1 MSVLDREIINFDG
14 NSWTTRDAATGL
26 ICFGMTGSGKSSGP
40 LRSIALKF
48 LEYGYGGI
56 VFCAKP
62 DECETWEGYARETKR
77 DKDLILLSKETFC
90 FLDYEFSRPADSG
103 GGQVENVVNIFLEV
117 VKITKDKKQGGTS
130 DEYWQNAIK
139 QFLRNTISLL
149 VMAHEAVT
157 LPNIKAAIDTTLR
170 SNEIAAKLKL
180 YMEKFHDFCYES
192 QERLAAQ
199 KKSNLEDFQRCL
211 DEFEKVRVN
220 VDSAEFTKTLV
231 DVTREYCTGLLMKAI
246 FFGNDQGPD
255 YELAYNYFLVEF
267 PQLDERTRSNTIS
280 SFTVLADS
288 MLRGEFLRCFGA
300 KESSLVME
308 DLYRKGK
315 ILIVDQDVKRNGI
328 VGQMTAAII
337 KLCFE
342 KMIERRED
350 ISNPDARPVFLWGDE
365 CQFFALD
372 YDQKFQTTARSSRTL
387 TVYAT
392 QNLDNL
398 HDGYG
403 KEKANS
409 LLGNLGTKIFCQNGD
424 HTTNKWAADSIGQE
438 VLRRRSQNVGDS
450 KSGGTKGEYNKSDNY
465 SEGWSE
471 QKDYKVDIVQFT
483 TLQTGGPR
491 GQCQVGYIYWQSG
504 RVLKNGDVFVRS
516 TIKQKCRK
524 VCGARLERHC
534 PAVPKVGG
542 KEENA
547 GIRLYWYDWLT
558 FSIFTVCSA
567 LFAFGL
573 YLIYTEN
580 DIFLLSIPEVGI
592 ITLATVF
599 LWFAGFAFDTLWA
612 SLAILLEIL
621 WYAVRKKHRHKCKM
635 INRVPLIVITW
646 LYLGFS
652 LALAMFLQ
660 KSIYE
665 QKSLYPVIGLWLA
678 ASIAHRLFK
687 SAGGRKIP
695 VD

>member
-1 MSVLDREIINFDG
+1 MSVLDREIMNFEG

-26 ICFGMTGSGKSSGP
+26 MCFGMTGSGKSSGP

-56 VFCAKP
+56 IFCAKP
-62 DECETWEGYARETKR
+62 DECDTWIDYAKETKR
-77 DKDLILLSKETFC
+77 DKDIIKLSQETFC
-90 FLDYEFSRPADSG
+90 FLDYEFSRPAEAG

-117 VKITKDKKQGGTS
+117 VKITKDKKSGGTS

-149 VMAHEAVT
+149 VMAQEAVT
-157 LPNIKAAIDTTLR
+157 LPNIKAAIDSSLR
-170 SNEIAAKLKL
+170 DNSIAERLKNYLKEFKDACYSDFENINVAQENFSDFIADFEQDIRKNHANSSEFSEAVIAASK
-180 YMEKFHDFCYES
+180 D
-192 QERLAAQ
+192 
-199 KKSNLEDFQRCL
+199 
-211 DEFEKVRVN
+211 
-220 VDSAEFTKTLV
+220 
-231 DVTREYCTGLLMKAI
+231 YCTKLLLKAI
-246 FFGNDQGPD
+246 YFRQDDTPD

-300 KESSLVME
+300 KESTLVME

-328 VGQMTAAII
+328 VGQMTAAIV

-350 ISNPDARPVFLWGDE
+350 ISDPDARPVFLWGDE
-365 CQFFALD
+365 CQFFAID

-398 HDGYG
+398 YDGYG

-438 VLRRRSQNVGDS
+438 VLRRHSQNIGDS
-450 KSGGTKGEYNKSDNY
+450 KSGGMKGDYSKSDNY

-471 QKDYKVDIVQFT
+471 QKDYKVDIIQFT

-491 GQCQVGYIYWQSG
+491 GQCQVGYIFWQSG
-504 RVLKNGDVFVRS
+504 RVLKNGDVYVRS

-524 VCGARLERHC
+524 VCGAKFERHC
-534 PAVPKVGG
+534 PPVPKAGT
-542 KEENA
+542 KEEKK
-547 GIRLYWYDWLT
+547 GFRLYGYDWLT
-558 FSIFTVCSA
+558 FAICIICTGIAIGGF
-567 LFAFGL
+567 
-573 YLIYTEN
+573 YLIYTWEYYT
-580 DIFLLSIPEVGI
+580 LL
-592 ITLATVF
+592 F
-599 LWFAGFAFDTLWA
+599 
-612 SLAILLEIL
+612 
-621 WYAVRKKHRHKCKM
+621 YM
-635 INRVPLIVITW
+635 
-646 LYLGFS
+646 
-652 LALAMFLQ
+652 
-660 KSIYE
+660 
-665 QKSLYPVIGLWLA
+665 
-678 ASIAHRLFK
+678 
-687 SAGGRKIP
+687 
-695 VD
+695 

>member
-1 MSVLDREIINFDG
+1 MSVLDREIMNFEG

-26 ICFGMTGSGKSSGP
+26 MCFGMTGSGKSSGP

-62 DECETWEGYARETKR
+62 DECDTWIDYAKETQR
-77 DKDLILLSKETFC
+77 DKDIIKLSQETFC
-90 FLDYEFSRPADSG
+90 FLDYEFSRPAEAG

-117 VKITKDKKQGGTS
+117 VKITKDKKSGGTS

-149 VMAHEAVT
+149 VMAQEAVT
-157 LPNIKAAIDTTLR
+157 LPNIKAAIDSSLR
-170 SNEIAAKLKL
+170 DNSIAERLKNYLKEFKDACYSDFENTNVQQENFADFLSDFEQDIRKNHANSSDFSDAVIAASK
-180 YMEKFHDFCYES
+180 D
-192 QERLAAQ
+192 
-199 KKSNLEDFQRCL
+199 
-211 DEFEKVRVN
+211 
-220 VDSAEFTKTLV
+220 
-231 DVTREYCTGLLMKAI
+231 YCTKLLLKAI
-246 FFGNDQGPD
+246 YFRQDDTPD

-300 KESSLVME
+300 KESTLVME

-328 VGQMTAAII
+328 VGQMTAAIV

-350 ISNPDARPVFLWGDE
+350 ISDPDARPVFLWGDE
-365 CQFFALD
+365 CQFFAID

-398 HDGYG
+398 YDGYG

-438 VLRRRSQNVGDS
+438 VLRRHSQNIGDS
-450 KSGGTKGEYNKSDNY
+450 KSGGMKGDYSKSDNY

-471 QKDYKVDIVQFT
+471 QKDYKVDIIQFT

-491 GQCQVGYIYWQSG
+491 GQCQVGYIFWQSG
-504 RVLKNGDVFVRS
+504 RVLKNGDVYVRS

-524 VCGARLERHC
+524 VCGAKFERHC
-534 PAVPKVGG
+534 PPVPKAGT
-542 KEENA
+542 KEEKK
-547 GIRLYWYDWLT
+547 GFQLYGYDWLT
-558 FSIFTVCSA
+558 FAICIICTGIAIGGF
-567 LFAFGL
+567 
-573 YLIYTEN
+573 YLIYTEQ
-580 DIFLLSIPEVGI
+580 DHFLLPIPEIGI
-592 ITLATVF
+592 ITVATIL
-599 LWFAGFAFDTLWA
+599 LWFIGIGLDTMLA
-612 SLAILLEIL
+612 SIGIILENVWCLL
-621 WYAVRKKHRHKCKM
+621 RRKSRKKCKV

-652 LALAMFLQ
+652 LALAVYLQ
-660 KSIYE
+660 DCIYE
-665 QKSLYPVIGLWLA
+665 QKSLLPVAGLWLA
-678 ASIAHRLFK
+678 AGIAHRLFK

>member
-1 MSVLDREIINFDG
+1 MNFEG
-14 NSWTTRDAATGL
+14 NSWTTRDASTGL

-40 LRSIALKF
+40 LRSIAMRF
-48 LEYGYGGI
+48 LELGYGGI

-62 DECETWEGYARETKR
+62 DECETWEDYAREKGR
-77 DKDLILLSKETFC
+77 EKDLIKLSEQTFC
-90 FLDYEFSRPADSG
+90 FLDYELSRPQEAG
-103 GGQVENVVNIFLEV
+103 GGQVENVVGIFLEV
-117 VKITKDKKQGGTS
+117 VRITKDKRNGGTS

-157 LPNIKAAIDTTLR
+157 LPNIKAVIDTTLR
-170 SNEIAAKLKL
+170 SNEAAEELQDYLKKFQNYCQGTEILKL
-180 YMEKFHDFCYES
+180 RESGSNFIQISASFERYHQEHGNKFNQSVIDCAKQFCS
-192 QERLAAQ
+192 SLLL
-199 KKSNLEDFQRCL
+199 KSIFNGEDH
-211 DEFEKVRVN
+211 
-220 VDSAEFTKTLV
+220 
-231 DVTREYCTGLLMKAI
+231 
-246 FFGNDQGPD
+246 GPD
-255 YELAYNYFLVEF
+255 YELGYNYFLVEF

-300 KESSLVME
+300 KESSLAIE
-308 DLYRKGK
+308 ELYRNGK
-315 ILIVDQDVKRNGI
+315 ILIVDQDVKRHGL

-350 ISNPDARPVFLWGDE
+350 ISNPDALPVFLWGDE
-365 CQFFALD
+365 CQFFALE

-398 HDGYG
+398 YDGYG

-438 VLRRRSQNVGDS
+438 VLRRRSQNIGDS
-450 KSGGTKGEYNKSDNY
+450 KSGGMKGDYNRSDNY

-491 GQCQVGYIYWQSG
+491 GQCRVGYIYWQSG
-504 RVLKNGDVFVRS
+504 RVLKNGDVFVRGA
-516 TIKQKCRK
+516 INQKCRR
-524 VCGARLERHC
+524 VCGARLERRC
-534 PAVPKVGG
+534 PAIPKVGNKDTG
-542 KEENA
+542 GA
-547 GIRLYWYDWLT
+547 FRLYWYDWL
-558 FSIFTVCSA
+558 IFAVFMFCSVLVA
-567 LFAFGL
+567 TGV
-573 YLIYTEN
+573 YLIYSEQ
-580 DIFLLSIPEVGI
+580 DCFLMAIPEIGI
-592 ITLATVF
+592 ISLATI
-599 LWFAGFAFDTLWA
+599 LIWSAGVALDTFWA
-612 SLAILLEIL
+612 LLAVMLEIL
-621 WYAVRKKHRHKCKM
+621 WYAIRKKQRYKYKI
-635 INRVPLIVITW
+635 INRVPLIVISW

-652 LALAMFLQ
+652 LALAIYLQ
-660 KSIYE
+660 NSIYE
-665 QKSLYPVIGLWLA
+665 QKSLFPAIAIWLA

-695 VD
+695 ID